1 MSQHPPMSDRSQDL
15 ALPRAAAD
23 TLDLP
28 GFFEDDDEFEDD
40 GEELAPRMPWW
51 RQRRW
56 IATIAAVVI
65 VALLVATFAVIR
77 SQPKPITYTTQQ
89 VAQGNMITTV
99 SATGPLQ
106 SATYSVNFQGSGTIA
121 EIDVQVGQQ
130 VKASQVL
137 AKLNPQSLQD
147 ALNSAQTSL
156 NNAERSLG
164 FTETQ
169 AQDSINSAYTTE
181 QTALSKCGTDQNCI
195 NQAEDQYASAQ
206 ASANAQVA
214 NAQDQVGAAQQA
226 LTTAQHNLANA
237 TLTAPHAGIVGAI
250 NGAVGGSP
258 GSGSSGSGSGSG
270 SSSSSS
276 GSGGGFIQIL
286 DLSSLQVTADIN
298 EADIGKI
305 AVNQPAAFTVS
316 AYGTKRFRG
325 TVKTISPIGQTTSN
339 VVTYPVTINVDSSNL
354 QGASLLPGMTANV
367 SITTAQRVGVLL
379 IPTSAVTYAR
389 SQLSKGTVT
398 RTDVLSAF
406 QQAAQMLASAQ
417 SSDPTAQQ
425 DNLTAS
431 FVLQRSGSK
440 WVVKPVVLGLTNG
453 SAYEVL
459 AGLSAGDSVVTAD
472 STGTTTTTTT
482 TGAGGLF
489 GGGFGGGRGAGGG
502 GFGGGGG
509 GRGAGGGGT
518 GTGGSGAN
526 GGTGG

>member
-15 ALPRAAAD
+15 ALPRSLAD

-28 GFFEDDDEFEDD
+28 GFFEDDEDSD
-40 GEELAPRMPWW
+40 DTGEELAPRQPWY

-56 IATIAAVVI
+56 IATVAAVVI
-65 VALLVATFAVIR
+65 VALLVATFAVLR
-77 SQPKPITYTTQQ
+77 SQPKPITYTTAQ
-89 VAQGNMITTV
+89 VAQGNLITTV

-106 SATYSVNFQGSGTIA
+106 SATYDVNFSGSGTIS

-130 VKASQVL
+130 VKAGQVL
-137 AKLNPQSLQD
+137 ARLNPQSLQD

-169 AQDSINSAYTTE
+169 AQDSVNAAYATE
-181 QTALSKCGTDQNCI
+181 QTALAKCGSDQNCI
-195 NQAEDQYASAQ
+195 NQADDQYASAQ

-237 TLTAPHAGIVGAI
+237 TLTAPHAGVVGAI
-250 NGAVGGSP
+250 NGQVGGTP
-258 GSGSSGSGSGSG
+258 GSGGSSSGGSG
-270 SSSSSS
+270 SSSSGSS
-276 GSGGGFIQIL
+276 GGFIQIL
-286 DLSSLQVTADIN
+286 DLSSLQVTADVN

-305 AVNQPAAFTVS
+305 AVGQGAAFTVS

-339 VVTYPVTINVDSSNL
+339 VVTYPVTIAVDTSTL
-354 QGASLLPGMTANV
+354 QGANLLPAMTANV

-379 IPTSAVTYAR
+379 LPASAVTYAR
-389 SQLSKGTVT
+389 SQLSKGTIT
-398 RTDVLSAF
+398 RAQVLTAF
-406 QQAAQMLASAQ
+406 QQAAQLLASAQ
-417 SSDPTAQQ
+417 ASDPTAQQ

-431 FVLQRSGSK
+431 FVLERTGGK

-459 AGLSAGDSVVTAD
+459 AGVSAGDAVVTGD
-472 STGTTTTTTT
+472 STGTTSTT
-482 TGAGGLF
+482 TGTTAGGGLF
-489 GGGFGGGRGAGGG
+489 GGGGGRFGGGGFGGGR
-502 GFGGGGG
+502 
-509 GRGAGGGGT
+509 T
-518 GTGGSGAN
+518 GTGGTNGGTNGGGAN
-526 GGTGG
+526 GGAGG

>member
-1 MSQHPPMSDRSQDL
+1 MSQHPPMSDRAQGL
-15 ALPRAAAD
+15 ALPRPAAD

-28 GFFEDDDEFEDD
+28 GFFEDDDDYEDE
-40 GEELAPRMPWW
+40 GEHLAPRQPWW

-56 IATIAAVVI
+56 IATIAAVVL
-65 VALLVATFAVIR
+65 VALLVGTFAVVR
-77 SQPKPITYTTQQ
+77 SQPKPITYSTQQ
-89 VAQGNMITTV
+89 VAQGNLITTV

-106 SATYSVNFQGSGTIA
+106 SATYDVNFSGSGTIA

-130 VKASQVL
+130 VKTGQVL

-147 ALNSAQTSL
+147 ALNTAQTSL

-169 AQDSINSAYTTE
+169 AQDSINAAYAAE
-181 QTALSKCGTDQNCI
+181 QKSLAGCNSDQNCI
-195 NQAEDQYASAQ
+195 NQAEAQYASAK

-214 NAQDQVGAAQQA
+214 SAQDQVGAAQQS

-250 NGAVGGSP
+250 NGSVGGSP
-258 GSGSSGSGSGSG
+258 GSGSGSG

-276 GSGGGFIQIL
+276 SSSGGSAFIQIL
-286 DLSSLQVTADIN
+286 DLSSLQVTADVN

-305 AVNQPAAFTVS
+305 AVGQPAVFTVS

-325 TVKTISPIGQTTSN
+325 TVKTMSPIGQTTSN
-339 VVTYPVTINVDSSNL
+339 VVTYPVTIAVDTSTL
-354 QGASLLPGMTANV
+354 QGANLLPSMTANI

-379 IPTSAVTYAR
+379 LPSSAVTYAR

-398 RTDVLSAF
+398 RSDVLSAF
-406 QQAAQMLASAQ
+406 QQAGQMLASAQ

-431 FVLQRSGSK
+431 FVLERVNGK

-453 SAYEVL
+453 TSYEVL
-459 AGLSAGDSVVTAD
+459 AGLSAGDTVVTGD
-472 STGTTTTTTT
+472 STGTTSTTT
-482 TGAGGLF
+482 AGGSGLF
-489 GGGFGGGRGAGGG
+489 GGGRG

-509 GRGAGGGGT
+509 GGRGTGGT
-518 GTGGSGAN
+518 GTSGSGAN
-526 GGTGG
+526 GGAGG